1 MTPEA
6 TRSRLVVRPRIGFH
20 LTLRIQA
27 KLSAH
32 GLRRASHDCQ
42 AISRAGICLDAVE
55 TYKDAEYL
63 ALHFRSNANPI
74 VFDPKPQPIASFR
87 APDSH
92 LRGSIFRREF
102 DRIGNKI

>member
-1 MTPEA
+1 M
-6 TRSRLVVRPRIGFH
+6 
-20 LTLRIQA
+20 
-27 KLSAH
+27 
-32 GLRRASHDCQ
+32 
-42 AISRAGICLDAVE
+42 E

-63 ALHFRSNANPI
+63 ALHFRSNDNPI

-102 DRIGNKI
+102 DRIGNQIRDEVNDRARVTERFAECVMVQRFLITSLGGEPPHLVWNRVRQLSC